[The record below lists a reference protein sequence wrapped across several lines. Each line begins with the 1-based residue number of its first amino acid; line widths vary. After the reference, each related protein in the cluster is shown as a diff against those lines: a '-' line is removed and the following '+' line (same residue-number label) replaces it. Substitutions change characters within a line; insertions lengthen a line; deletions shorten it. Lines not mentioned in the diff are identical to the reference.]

1 MSQTSSNEDCIHIL
15 DGKICQKVK
24 VINPAM
30 NLILSCVEYEL
41 TVVVARVTVDNW
53 DLSPH
58 SARKVRIKALMK
70 TALIKIVLMTFSYT

>member
-1 MSQTSSNEDCIHIL
+1 MI
-15 DGKICQKVK
+15 
-24 VINPAM
+24 
-30 NLILSCVEYEL
+30 LILACVEYDHEL

-70 TALIKIVLMTFSYT
+70 TALIKIVLITLSYTYVAILSNIGGAALDCIISSLVDTHLV